1 MEKQRKLLDALQE
14 CGEAAAIYKG
24 QNFLAVNGNLAGLFE
39 TNPEDLAGKSINT
52 ICHEESIEMMQ
63 DFIHRRIHHDRDVP
77 TSYECAFTTPS
88 NPKVVIKVIAV
99 PLKNCDGAVL
109 VILKN
114 P

>member
-1 MEKQRKLLDALQE
+1 MEKQWKLLDALQE

-24 QNFLAVNGNLAGLFE
+24 QIFLAVNRNLADLLE
-39 TNPEDLAGKSINT
+39 KDPEEMEGTSINS
-52 ICHEESIEMMQ
+52 ICHEGSIEMIQ
-63 DFIHRRIHHDRDVP
+63 DFIHRRIHQDRDVP

-88 NPKVVIKVIAV
+88 NPKIVMKVIAV
-99 PLKNCDGAVL
+99 PLKSCDEAVL